1 MNMVYSLS
9 IATTLYRYERS
20 IPCKENL
27 KNLLL
32 LARNLLSKMCAK
44 LVEFIKEIISSPKFI
59 DRNRQTKKAF
69 TRQRKLPFHVLIAF
83 LLNFV
88 KGSYQDELDKFFKAI
103 NRFDVPKRLVSK
115 VALAKARMKL
125 KFEAFVELNQH
136 LVNYFEKNFNPI
148 TWNSFR
154 LLAIDGSTTRL
165 PHIEAVAEHFGVWGV
180 RQGNPSPMAR
190 VSQLF
195 DVLNKTTVDAL
206 ISPKGSGERKLA
218 AQHLLNIR
226 HGDLVLLDRGYP
238 AWWLFSLI
246 LSRNAHFC
254 ARISCTKW
262 KVVRKFFHSGRVE
275 KIISLPIHATSVA
288 FCKDMGLPMEPL
300 KLRLIRIQNEGQVQ
314 VLITS
319 LIDTQIYPV
328 ELFHDLYH
336 LRWPVEED
344 YKAIKCRLELEN
356 FSGKS
361 VLSIYQDF
369 HAKVS
374 TKNLVCILAF
384 PGNNALH
391 QQHEHRRYHY
401 QINFTQALSK
411 SKGVIGL
418 LFHETASK
426 IVQLI
431 ADLQN
436 IFQRTIEPIR
446 PGRKYPRNHRASV
459 RKFFSAYKPIG

>member
-1 MNMVYSLS
+1 MVCSLS
-9 IATTLYRYERS
+9 IATTPYRYERS
-20 IPCKENL
+20 IPCKKCL
-27 KNLLL
+27 KKLSG
-32 LARNLLSKMCAK
+32 LAQNLLSKMCADV
-44 LVEFIKEIISSPKFI
+44 VEFIRKTITSSDFV
-59 DRNRQTKKAF
+59 DRNRFSQKNF

-103 NRFDVPKRLVSK
+103 NRFDVPQRVVSK

-125 KFEAFVELNQH
+125 KFEAFIELNQH
-136 LVNYFEKNFNPI
+136 LVNYFEKSFGTI
-148 TWNSFR
+148 TWMGFR
-154 LLAIDGSTTRL
+154 LLAIDGSTVRL
-165 PHIEAVAEHFGVWGV
+165 PHIKAIAEHFGLWGV

-206 ISPKGSGERKLA
+206 IYPKGSGERTLA
-218 AQHLLNIR
+218 AQHLLNVR
-226 HGDLVLLDRGYP
+226 SGDLILLDRGYP

-246 LSRNAHFC
+246 LSKNGQFC

-262 KVVRKFFHSGRVE
+262 KAVRKFFHSGVAE
-275 KIISLPIHATSVA
+275 KIISLPIPATSVVY
-288 FCKDMGLPMEPL
+288 CERMGLSMAPL
-300 KLRLIRIQNEGQVQ
+300 KLRLIRVENNGQVE

-319 LIDTQIYPV
+319 LLDMDKYPI
-328 ELFHDLYH
+328 EIFHDLYH

-344 YKAIKCRLELEN
+344 YKTMKCRLELEN

-361 VLSIYQDF
+361 VLSVYQDF
-369 HAKVS
+369 HAKVF
-374 TKNLVCILAF
+374 TKNLVWIMAF
-384 PGNNALH
+384 PGNNALR
-391 QQHEHRRYHY
+391 QQHQHRKYDY

-411 SKGVIGL
+411 AKGVIGL

-426 IVQLI
+426 VALLI
-431 ADLQN
+431 ADLQH

-446 PGRKYPRNHRASV
+446 PGRRYPRNHRPSQ
-459 RKFFSAYKPIG
+459 RKFFPAYKPIG